1 MNSQEPDDFTDIT
14 LECESA
20 LDAIEQEEDKIL
32 ASGSMLS
39 RFGFTKKP
47 HVYNEIN
54 DFVKLIK
61 NNRKYA
67 SLPVLMETR
76 RFETVNPKLYTDDM
90 LVKIR
95 LLIKRIEKNPNTTSQ
110 SNLRFIKSLYKL
122 LIKCAKNDKSLPSYD
137 DICKTNVSSDTITEM
152 IDSVGLEML
161 LDIKTP
167 SGGGARK
174 SRRCRTAKGKGKGT
188 IKGKGKGKRTTKG
201 KGKGKRTT
209 KRKNKRTTKK
219 HKKVYSY

>member
-47 HVYNEIN
+47 YVYNEIN
-54 DFVKLIK
+54 DFLKLIK
-61 NNRKYA
+61 NNSKYA

-76 RFETVNPKLYTDDM
+76 RFETINPKLYTPDM

-95 LLIKRIEKNPNTTSQ
+95 LLIKRNPNTMSQ
-110 SNLRFIKSLYKL
+110 GNLRFIKALYKL

-174 SRRCRTAKGKGKGT
+174 SRRRRTAKGKGKGT
-188 IKGKGKGKRTTKG
+188 IN
-201 KGKGKRTT
+201 GKGKRTT

>member
-1 MNSQEPDDFTDIT
+1 MNSQETDEFTDIT
-14 LECESA
+14 LECEGA
-20 LDAIEQEEDKIL
+20 LDTIEREEDKIL

-47 HVYNEIN
+47 YVYNEMN

-61 NNRKYA
+61 NNNKYA

-76 RFETVNPKLYTDDM
+76 RFETINPKLYTPDI

-95 LLIKRIEKNPNTTSQ
+95 LLVKNIEKNPNTMSQ
-110 SNLRFIKSLYKL
+110 GNLRFIKSLYKL
-122 LIKCAKNDKSLPSYD
+122 LVKCAKNDKSMPSYE
-137 DICKTNVSSDTITEM
+137 DICKTNVSSAAITEM
-152 IDSVGLEML
+152 IDSVGLKML

-174 SRRCRTAKGKGKGT
+174 SRRHRNTKGKRRATKGKG
-188 IKGKGKGKRTTKG
+188 KGKGKGKRA
-201 KGKGKRTT
+201 
-209 KRKNKRTTKK
+209 TKK
-219 HKKVYSY
+219 YKKVYSY